1 MVAAEEAMVWTAAL
15 ETGVGPETGVGRPRR
30 TISGSG
36 HSKARDAMPGGG
48 EVESAVEGSASFV
61 ARAGVRDRW
70 SV

>member
-48 EVESAVEGSASFV
+48 EVESA
-61 ARAGVRDRW
+61 RGVGVVCRQSW
-70 SV
+70 GP